1 MGQNDLYPTA
11 FNKQNYREM
20 IEKQVPSQE
29 SLPVP
34 VSQQQKHQIANPF
47 NTEQFG
53 GGINLPDVPIQM
65 SGGITE
71 ALLGDK
77 DIPDSIKTPFW
88 YVFIKDNIL
97 TFLDQERKDSQMLNF
112 DIVKIDTLNS
122 IPYYDYDFNA
132 ELKWNILRNVYETK
146 MNRSLGFKG
155 QNVKNERI
163 LLNSQFTEQRQINEE
178 NRTDNKGGFLNR
190 LLGRK

>member
-1 MGQNDLYPTA
+1 MGHLQELYPTT
-11 FNKQNYREM
+11 FNKQSYKE
-20 IEKQVPSQE
+20 IIKGAVPTQE
-29 SLPVP
+29 NMPMVVP
-34 VSQQQKHQIANPF
+34 PQQKHQIQNPF
-47 NTEQFG
+47 EVGQFNG
-53 GGINLPDVPIQM
+53 GGLPDVPIQM
-65 SGGITE
+65 GGGITE
-71 ALLGDK
+71 ALLGDR
-77 DIPDSIKTPFW
+77 DVPDEVKKPFW

-97 TFLDQERKDSQMLNF
+97 TFLDQDRKEAQMLNF

-132 ELKWNILRNVYETK
+132 ELKWNVLRNVYETK

-163 LLNSQFTEQRQINEE
+163 LLQSQFTEQRQINEE
-178 NRTDNKGGFLNR
+178 NRTENKGGFMSR